1 MWTPDTLLAAIAGGL
16 AGALTHPGF
25 WWLAVTLA
33 AAGIVRGFTGFG
45 SALIFVPVAGTFLPP
60 VQVIA
65 IIALVEIA
73 SIGAL
78 VPRAWAHA
86 DRTQVGLLVLAA
98 LPTVPLGLMVMDA
111 LDATIV
117 RWIVAVLAG
126 GTLIALISGWHY
138 TRAVTLP
145 VILAI
150 GAVAGLLGGMTGLT
164 GPVVVLFY
172 LAGGRM
178 ARTVRANTILFLGLM
193 DLVIVANLL
202 VRGFADISVLWLA
215 GALSVP
221 YFIGMVTGQALFD
234 PSHER
239 LYRRAA
245 LTVIA
250 LAVLTGLPI
259 WT

>member
-1 MWTPDTLLAAIAGGL
+1 MSMPETLAPAV
-16 AGALTHPGF
+16 AGALAHPGF

-45 SALIFVPVAGTFLPP
+45 SALIFVPIAGIFLPP
-60 VQVIA
+60 VHVIA

-86 DRTQVGLLVLAA
+86 DRGQVGLLVLAA
-98 LPTVPLGLMVMDA
+98 LPTVPLGLWIMDA

-117 RWIVAVLAG
+117 RWIVAAFAG

-138 TRAVTLP
+138 AGRITLP
-145 VILAI
+145 VVVAI

-172 LAGGRM
+172 LAGGRV
-178 ARTVRANTILFLGLM
+178 AKTVRANTILFLGAM
-193 DLVIVANLL
+193 DLVIVGNLL
-202 VRGFADISVLWLA
+202 LRGFADMSIIWLA
-215 GALSVP
+215 AVLSVP
-221 YFIGMVTGQALFD
+221 YFTGMITGQALFQ
-234 PSHER
+234 PSYEA

-250 LAVLTGLPI
+250 LAVLAGLPI
-259 WT
+259 WQ

>member
-1 MWTPDTLLAAIAGGL
+1 MWTLDALTGSAADSV
-16 AGALTHPGF
+16 AGALAHPGF

-45 SALIFVPVAGTFLPP
+45 SALIFVPVAGIFLPP
-60 VQVIA
+60 VHVIA
-65 IIALVEIA
+65 IIALVEVA
-73 SIGAL
+73 SIAAL

-86 DRTQVGLLVLAA
+86 DRVQVGILVLAA
-98 LPTVPLGLMVMDA
+98 LPTVPLGLMIMEA

-117 RWIVAVLAG
+117 RWIVAICAG
-126 GTLIALISGWHY
+126 GTLIALISGWNY
-138 TRAVTLP
+138 TRAATLP
-145 VILAI
+145 AVIAI
-150 GAVAGLLGGMTGLT
+150 GAAAGLLGGMTGLT

-172 LAGGRM
+172 MAGGRV
-178 ARTVRANTILFLGLM
+178 AQTVRANTILFLGAM
-193 DLVIVANLL
+193 DLVIAVNLL
-202 VRGFADISVLWLA
+202 LGGFADISVLWLA
-215 GALSVP
+215 AVLSVP
-221 YFIGMVTGQALFD
+221 YFAAMMAGQAMFH
-234 PSHER
+234 PSHEA

>member
-1 MWTPDTLLAAIAGGL
+1 MSMLDALAPAIAG
-16 AGALTHPGF
+16 AMAHPGF

-45 SALIFVPVAGTFLPP
+45 SALIFVPVAGIFLPP
-60 VQVIA
+60 VHVIA

-86 DRTQVGLLVLAA
+86 DKGQVALLVLAA
-98 LPTVPLGLMVMDA
+98 LPTVPMGLWIMDL

-117 RWIVAVLAG
+117 RWIVAVFAG
-126 GTLIALISGWHY
+126 GTLLALVSGWHY
-138 TRAVTLP
+138 SGRTTLWV
-145 VILAI
+145 VIAI

-172 LAGGRM
+172 LAGGRV
-178 ARTVRANTILFLGLM
+178 AQTVRANTILFLGAM
-193 DLVIVANLL
+193 DVVIVANLML
-202 VRGFADISVLWLA
+202 RGFTDMSILWLA
-215 GALSVP
+215 ALLSVP
-221 YFIGMVTGQALFD
+221 YFVGMLAGQALFN
-234 PSHER
+234 PAQEA

-245 LTVIA
+245 LTVIGF
-250 LAVLTGLPI
+250 AVLAGLPI
-259 WT
+259 WQ

>member
-1 MWTPDTLLAAIAGGL
+1 MWTPDAVTSAIAGGL
-16 AGALTHPGF
+16 SGALAHPAF

-45 SALIFVPVAGTFLPP
+45 SALIFVPVAGIFLPP
-60 VQVIA
+60 VHVIA

-78 VPRAWAHA
+78 VPRAWMHA
-86 DRTQVGLLVLAA
+86 DRGQVGLLVLAA

-117 RWIVAVLAG
+117 RWIVAIFAG

-138 TRAVTLP
+138 TRATPLP

-178 ARTVRANTILFLGLM
+178 AQSVRANTILFLGLM
-193 DLVIVANLL
+193 DVVIVANLL
-202 VRGFADISVLWLA
+202 WRGFADTSVFWLA
-215 GALSVP
+215 GVLSVP
-221 YFIGMVTGQALFD
+221 YFMGMMTGQALFD
-234 PSHER
+234 PSYER

-250 LAVLTGLPI
+250 LAVVTGLPI